1 MLFTEHERLRAE
13 LSGIAEEHSR
23 MRSALIPML
32 HHVQRERAC
41 ISQDAMQ
48 VIADLLDIHPV
59 EVHGVVTFYS
69 FFNEEPKGRFIIRL
83 CRTIS
88 CDMVGKGRVARQ
100 LESDL
105 GIRFGETTADG
116 KFTLEWT
123 NCMGQCDL
131 GPALLVNEEVHTRVT
146 PEDAHRILAEC
157 RSTFGAHAQQRKELH
172 SL

>member
-1 MLFTEHERLRAE
+1 MLVTEHDRLRAE
-13 LSGIAEEHSR
+13 LSGIAEEHCK

-32 HHVQRERAC
+32 HHVQRERSF

-48 VIADLLDIHPV
+48 IIADLLDIHPV
-59 EVHGVVTFYS
+59 EVHGVASFYS

-88 CDMVGKGRVARQ
+88 CDMEGKDRVARQ

-105 GIRFGETTADG
+105 GICFGETTSDG

-123 NCMGQCDL
+123 NCMGQCDK
-131 GPALLVNEEVHTRVT
+131 GPALLVNDIVHTKVT
-146 PEDAHRILAEC
+146 PEDAHHILAEC
-157 RSTFGAHAQQRKELH
+157 RSAFGAHAQQRKELH

>member
-1 MLFTEHERLRAE
+1 MLVTEHERLRAE
-13 LSGIAEEHSR
+13 LSGIAEEHGR

-32 HHVQRERAC
+32 HHVQQQHAC

-48 VIADLLDIHPV
+48 IIADLLDIHPV
-59 EVHGVVTFYS
+59 EVHGVVSFYS

-88 CDMVGKGRVARQ
+88 CDMVGKDRVARQ

-105 GIRFGETTADG
+105 GIRFGETTHDG

-123 NCMGQCDL
+123 NCMGQCDQ
-131 GPALLVNEEVHTRVT
+131 GPALLVNESVHTRVT

-157 RSTFGAHAQQRKELH
+157 RSAFGAHAQQRKELRP
-172 SL
+172 L